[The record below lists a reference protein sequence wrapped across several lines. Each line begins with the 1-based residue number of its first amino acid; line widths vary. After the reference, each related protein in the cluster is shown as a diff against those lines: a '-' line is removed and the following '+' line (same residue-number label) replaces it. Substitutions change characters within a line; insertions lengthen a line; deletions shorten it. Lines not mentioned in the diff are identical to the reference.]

1 MLYQP
6 LSEVVHYEGAT
17 GGTDLSSGTKKHQEI
32 NRLRFAE
39 TWTAELKRQ
48 PVDGDLSF
56 LRQSPPG
63 GKNVLVVDHHL
74 PMPDRDSGSL
84 RMFQILKLLCELGH
98 RVIFVPDNLANIFP
112 YAGDL
117 HGRSHSAV
125 ARQAKRLPPL

>member
-1 MLYQP
+1 M
-6 LSEVVHYEGAT
+6 A
-17 GGTDLSSGTKKHQEI
+17 
-32 NRLRFAE
+32 
-39 TWTAELKRQ
+39 AELKRQ

-63 GKNVLVVDHHL
+63 GKNILVIDHHL